1 MVNQGSSHEAGSEV
15 VMEISPHAIPHF
27 VLIGCGGAGIK
38 VIDRIGKDHI
48 PEVKTVTADSDT
60 NALASTR
67 SDVQIL
73 LGNNLIK
80 GWREGNPAESAHA
93 VFEERLAFEH
103 LFAPGGIVFIVTGLG
118 GVAGSGSAP
127 EIAKIAHGKGSL
139 VIAIALFPLR
149 IQRKTIK
156 NAEEG
161 LGELLRFSDSV
172 IVIDNDRYR
181 NIFSH
186 LSAEKVFGKVNG
198 IAVDVISRLIE
209 SISLPYLI
217 NIDPDDF
224 PALFRNKGMAIILS
238 GESRDADGNKNEQ
251 VVRQCLNSP
260 SCDIDYRSATGCI
273 VLITAGQQFKRDDTG
288 EIVSLLTNELLPT
301 AEVVWCSN
309 KNKSMNGKVRVY
321 AIMTGIQQHFSGGIH
336 PGTKE
341 QVKRERTYEG
351 PY

>member
-1 MVNQGSSHEAGSEV
+1 
-15 VMEISPHAIPHF
+15 MEISPHAIPHF

-38 VIDRIGKDHI
+38 VIDRIGKVHI
-48 PEVKTVTADSDT
+48 PEVKTVTADTDT
-60 NALASTR
+60 KALASTR

-80 GWREGNPAESAHA
+80 GWREGNPAESAQA
-93 VFEERLAFEH
+93 VIEERLAFEH

-118 GVAGSGSAP
+118 GGAGSGSAP
-127 EIAKIAHGKGSL
+127 EIAKIAREKGSL
-139 VIAIALFPLR
+139 VIAIALFPFR
-149 IQRKTIK
+149 IQRKTVK

-161 LGELLRFSDSV
+161 LRELLKFSDSV
-172 IVIDNDRYR
+172 IVMDNDRYR

-198 IAVDVISRLIE
+198 IVVDVLRSLIE

-224 PALFRNKGMAIILS
+224 PSLFREKGMAIILA
-238 GESRDADGNKNEQ
+238 GESVEADGNINEQ

-273 VLITAGQQFKRDDTG
+273 VLITAGPEFKRDDTG
-288 EIVSLLTNELLPT
+288 EIVSLLTNELNPA

-321 AIMTGIQQHFSGGIH
+321 GIMTGIQHHSFGGNN
-336 PGTKE
+336 PKN
-341 QVKRERTYEG
+341 KRACEEG
-351 PY
+351 ENV

>member
-1 MVNQGSSHEAGSEV
+1 MVNQGSSYEAGSEV
-15 VMEISPHAIPHF
+15 TMEISPHAIPHF

-48 PEVKTVTADSDT
+48 PEVKTVTADTDT
-60 NALASTR
+60 RALTSTR

-80 GWREGNPAESAHA
+80 GWRDGNPAESAHA
-93 VFEERLAFEH
+93 VFEERLVFER

-118 GVAGSGSAP
+118 GGAGSGAGP
-127 EIAKIAHGKGSL
+127 QIAKIARDKGSL
-139 VIAIALFPLR
+139 VIAIALFPFR
-149 IQRKTIK
+149 IQKKTVK
-156 NAEEG
+156 NADEG
-161 LGELLRFSDSV
+161 LCELLRFADSV
-172 IVIDNDRYR
+172 IVLDNDRYR

-238 GESRDADGNKNEQ
+238 GESDDADGDINEQ

-260 SCDIDYRSATGCI
+260 SFDIDYRSATGCI
-273 VLITAGQQFKRDDTG
+273 VLITAGHEFKRDDTG
-288 EIVSLLTNELLPT
+288 KIVRLLTNELDPT
-301 AEVVWCSN
+301 ADVVWCSN
-309 KNKSMNGKVRVY
+309 KNSSMNGRVQVY
-321 AIMTGIQQHFSGGIH
+321 GIMTGIQYNFSGENN
-336 PGTKE
+336 PGTKMHGNDGE
-341 QVKRERTYEG
+341 IT
-351 PY
+351 

>member
-1 MVNQGSSHEAGSEV
+1 MVNEGSSHEAGSEV
-15 VMEISPHAIPHF
+15 TMEISPHPIPHF
-27 VLIGCGGAGIK
+27 VLIGCGGAGIT

-48 PEVKTVTADSDT
+48 QEVKTVTADTD
-60 NALASTR
+60 NKALTSTR

-80 GWREGNPAESAHA
+80 GWRDGNPAESAQA
-93 VFEERLAFEH
+93 VMKERLAFEH
-103 LFAPGGIVFIVTGLG
+103 LFEPGGIVFIIAGLG
-118 GVAGSGSAP
+118 GGAGSGSAP
-127 EIAKIAHGKGSL
+127 EIAKIAHEKGSL
-139 VIAIALFPLR
+139 VIAIALFPFR
-149 IQRKTIK
+149 IQRKTVK

-172 IVIDNDRYR
+172 IVMDNDRYR
-181 NIFSH
+181 NILSH
-186 LSAEKVFGKVNG
+186 LSADMVYAKVNG

-238 GESRDADGNKNEQ
+238 GESGDADGNQNEQ
-251 VVRQCLNSP
+251 VVRHCLNSP
-260 SCDIDYRSATGCI
+260 SFDIDYRSASGCI

-288 EIVSLLTNELLPT
+288 EIVSLLTNEINP
-301 AEVVWCSN
+301 AADVVWCSN
-309 KNKSMNGKVRVY
+309 KNTSMNGRVRVY
-321 AIMTGIQQHFSGGIH
+321 GIMTGIQYQFSGGNN
-336 PGTKE
+336 PRTKDH
-341 QVKRERTYEG
+341 VKTERTHEG